1 METILQCFY
10 CFHPD
15 SAEPESCPSHR
26 LSVLA
31 SRSSPATGGGTRM
44 IDGLGPYGK
53 QKSNARLKLSAHGL
67 GRIPF
72 VRHCRLCS
80 SVNSGVPVGL
90 RAAA

>member
-1 METILQCFY
+1 VETILQWFVASTK
-10 CFHPD
+10 D

-26 LSVLA
+26 LVVLA
-31 SRSSPATGGGTRM
+31 SRSSPATGEGTRM

-53 QKSNARLKLSAHGL
+53 QKSNVRLKLSAHGL

-72 VRHCRLCS
+72 VRHCRSCS
-80 SVNSGVPVGL
+80 SANSGAPLGL